1 MVLVEMM
8 ELWHDHMHVLGN
20 SDLVVQVA
28 MIGNSDTVIQV
39 AHESYML
46 Y

>member
-8 ELWHDHMHVLGN
+8 ELWHDYMYVLGN

-28 MIGNSDTVIQV
+28 IIGNSDTVVQV
-39 AHESYML
+39 AHEWYML
-46 Y
+46 